1 MVRYL
6 VLAGLAAFIQISG
19 AHGCTVG
26 GKCLTPPENS
36 GFVEVTA
43 GEVVP
48 KGQGQ
53 ILLNAE
59 YYGLPPTG
67 GDFWYFRVGDQVFRV
82 KSDTLEVLEDVTA
95 QMNRAF

>member
-36 GFVEVTA
+36 GVVTVAA
-43 GEVVP
+43 GDVVP
-48 KGQGQ
+48 QGRGQL
-53 ILLNAE
+53 LLNAE

-67 GDFWYFRVGDQVFRV
+67 GNFWYFRVGDQVVRV
-82 KSDTLEVLEDVTA
+82 RPDTLEVLEDVTA